1 MGVNERQAE
10 RNGELI
16 MRSLGVMVEAEGF
29 GELLWNFKQV
39 NRIRYVSQKNH
50 LDYSVENGFEWGEAR
65 SRKTFRY
72 NWINPNDK

>member
-1 MGVNERQAE
+1 
-10 RNGELI
+10 

-39 NRIRYVSQKNH
+39 NMIRYVSQKNH

-65 SRKTFRY
+65 SR
-72 NWINPNDK
+72 